1 MLRSLC
7 HRFLVLLLLPAAL
20 LWGGCELLEAEP
32 FESEIV
38 VESYQIEGQPLGDVR
53 LSRSVDIDTRFVF
66 EEQAVRG
73 ADVRVARLDA
83 DDAVVEE
90 VTYLEHSPGVYRPAP
105 ETPPTVEPL
114 TTYRLR
120 VSVPE
125 TGETLSAR
133 TLVPGA
139 FELRSVSA
147 DTITF
152 RDAQAQLTL
161 TQSAYPGRQAVYL
174 FSTEALDVEEAN
186 LTPFYR
192 NIFEN
197 NGDLDDLRIANSGL
211 LNEANFD
218 VADDGLISIDLPW
231 LGIAFYGLNRIF
243 VSAVDDNYFDF
254 IRSQDAQQG
263 GPGFSPGEI
272 PNVIDRVEGGT
283 GLFASLSQIEADLEI
298 RCNDAVDPQCPP
310 TP

>member
-1 MLRSLC
+1 MRRC
-7 HRFLVLLLLPAAL
+7 LVWLLLPTAL
-20 LWGGCELLEAEP
+20 LWGGCELLEPEP
-32 FESEIV
+32 FASEIV
-38 VESYQIEGQPLGDVR
+38 VESYQIEGQPLAEVR
-53 LSRSVDIDTRFVF
+53 LSRSVDIDTGFVF

-83 DDAVVEE
+83 DDAVAEG
-90 VTYLEHSPGVYRPAP
+90 VTYVEDRPGVYRPAS
-105 ETPPTVEPL
+105 ETPPTVQPL
-114 TTYRLR
+114 TSYRLR

-147 DTITF
+147 DTVTF
-152 RDAQAQLTL
+152 RDTRAQLTL

-174 FSTEALDVEEAN
+174 FSTEALDVDEAN

-197 NGDLDDLRIANSGL
+197 DGTLDDLRIANSGL

-218 VADDGLISIDLPW
+218 VADDGLTTIELPW

-272 PNVIDRVEGGT
+272 PNVIDHVEGGT
-283 GLFASLSQIEADLEI
+283 GLFASLAQIEADLEI

-310 TP
+310 AP